1 MMMMK
6 KNKRR
11 KAYQRGKYAE
21 ILALLFLLFKG
32 YRPLAWR
39 KKILFEADLLMKKN
53 NILVLIEVKYRDN
66 IDDTMMAI
74 DEKKLRRLSN
84 MALMAHKQY
93 RPLFKQIPD
102 IRIDAVLLSKYKI
115 RHIKNITQI

>member
-1 MMMMK
+1 MM

-21 ILALLFLLFKG
+21 ILALLFLLCKG

-66 IDDTMMAI
+66 IDDAMMAI

-84 MALMAHKQY
+84 VALMAHKQY
-93 RPLFKQIPD
+93 RSLFKKSPD
-102 IRIDAVLLSKYKI
+102 IRIDAMLIGKYKI

>member
-1 MMMMK
+1 MT

-21 ILALLFLLFKG
+21 ILTLLFLLCKG

-39 KKILFEADLLMKKN
+39 KKILYEADLLMKKN
-53 NILVLIEVKYRDN
+53 NILVLIEVKYRNN

-74 DEKKLRRLSN
+74 DSKKLKRLSDV
-84 MALMAHKQY
+84 ALMAHKQY
-93 RPLFKQIPD
+93 QSLFKQMPD
-102 IRIDAVLLSKYKI
+102 IRVDAVLIGKYKI